1 MFAPKGLLAVLE
13 SNVFIEL
20 SLYLLVVI
28 FGIVYL
34 EIVLLFSAA
43 THFVD
48 LLCLRIYWKLV
59 FVLSADLLQDSGF
72 ECIYWRVVTCVV
84 YGYYYY
90 LLQLFALSVCIKYI
104 SLKCHRNSLIVSYD
118 VIVITLCL
126 YSVFGLH
133 VYLLVRVLKVW
144 CFNYLYLYGDLI
156 VSWLYCTYLCFRT
169 LILCLIGRCGF
180 TLLLEE
186 LQVVLLYSEL
196 AWYNIVVFSLVT
208 VANVFTGIV
217 HGFVALYIYGFCCV
231 TIMVGLTRVTV
242 SLQCLYAHF
251 IIVAGL
257 HDNC

>member
-90 LLQLFALSVCIKYI
+90 LLQLFAL
-104 SLKCHRNSLIVSYD
+104 
-118 VIVITLCL
+118 
-126 YSVFGLH
+126 SVFGLH